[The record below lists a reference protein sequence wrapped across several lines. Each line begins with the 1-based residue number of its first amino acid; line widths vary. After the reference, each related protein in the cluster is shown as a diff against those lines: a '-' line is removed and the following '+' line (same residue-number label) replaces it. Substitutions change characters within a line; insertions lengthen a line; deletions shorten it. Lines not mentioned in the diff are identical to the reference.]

1 MKGSTYFYTHR
12 HTQLASL
19 VLSWQSGQ
27 GEGKSACLFKTV
39 RLQGADGICF
49 QSLFFVWLHKRGSLS
64 LLNLPPPI
72 SLYWGG
78 AGCRENAAGGRSKA
92 EEDGKEPYW
101 GGGNGGAVGF
111 QKVNLGLP

>member
-64 LLNLPPPI
+64 LLNLPPHLFVLGW
-72 SLYWGG
+72 SWVQGECSWG
-78 AGCRENAAGGRSKA
+78 E
-92 EEDGKEPYW
+92 
-101 GGGNGGAVGF
+101 V
-111 QKVNLGLP
+111 